1 MEKLIIKPE
10 AAYYAYYFE
19 AEDRWIE
26 KDLIDSELP
35 ISWYVD
41 MPVEIIG
48 KVSIRRIFEL
58 FERYDDQL
66 TFMYAKALKTL
77 DFNDLLTI
85 LESGESSNNIPVKS
99 ICLVWAGEIIEQ
111 GEDADDFIAISYAI
125 VGLDTEDDDA
135 DIDDDGVFQLT
146 NFDFIQWASVPVYL
160 DNYLDFTKGRDENI
174 IVGGIYSWKFG
185 DFLECILSEISLNL
199 FLSGQ
204 VSNPDIVIKQHSP
217 TMNVR
222 ELFKYLEELENFSKD
237 Y

>member
-1 MEKLIIKPE
+1 
-10 AAYYAYYFE
+10 
-19 AEDRWIE
+19 
-26 KDLIDSELP
+26 
-35 ISWYVD
+35 

-48 KVSIRRIFEL
+48 KVSIKRIFEL
-58 FERYDDQL
+58 FERYEDQL

-77 DFNDLLTI
+77 GFNDLLTI
-85 LESGESSNNIPVKS
+85 LEAGESGEVIPVKS

-111 GEDADDFIAISYAI
+111 GENEDDFIAISYAI
-125 VGLDTEDDDA
+125 VGLDTEDDDT

-160 DNYLDFTKGRDENI
+160 DNYLDFTKGRQES
-174 IVGGIYSWKFG
+174 VLFGGMYSWKFG

-204 VSNPDIVIKQHSP
+204 VSNPDIVIKQHSH
-217 TMNVR
+217 TMNIR
-222 ELFKYLEELENFSKD
+222 ELFKYLEELENFSKE

>member
-10 AAYYAYYFE
+10 GAYYSYYFE
-19 AEDRWIE
+19 NEDRWIE
-26 KDLIDSELP
+26 KDLIESSLP
-35 ISWYVD
+35 ISWYAN
-41 MPVEIIG
+41 MPIEIIG

-66 TFMYAKALKTL
+66 TFMYANALKTL
-77 DFNDLLTI
+77 GFNDILTI
-85 LESGESSNNIPVKS
+85 LESGESGNNIPVKS
-99 ICLVWAGEIIEQ
+99 ICLVWAGEIIDH
-111 GEDADDFIAISYAI
+111 GEDSEDSIEISCAI
-125 VGLDTEDDDA
+125 VGLDTEDEDT

-160 DNYLDFTKGRDENI
+160 DNYLDFAKGQEENI

-204 VSNPDIVIKQHSP
+204 VSNPDIVITQHP
-217 TMNVR
+217 QTMNIR
-222 ELFKYLEELENFSKD
+222 ELFRYLDEFDNFSSGH
-237 Y
+237 